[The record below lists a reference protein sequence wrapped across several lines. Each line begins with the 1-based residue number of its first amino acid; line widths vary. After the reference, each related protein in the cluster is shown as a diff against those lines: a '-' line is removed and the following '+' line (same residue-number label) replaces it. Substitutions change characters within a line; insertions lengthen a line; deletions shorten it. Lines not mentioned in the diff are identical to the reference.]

1 MKVCP
6 KCGRVISYNS
16 YFDAYICDRCTW
28 EDATIERRH
37 SGVVCYR
44 ITSAGA
50 KLIHEAQTVEATLKQ
65 NRKRIVV
72 GRKMGVMRGG

>member
-1 MKVCP
+1 MKICP

-44 ITSAGA
+44 VTSAGTE
-50 KLIHEAQTVEATLKQ
+50 LIHEARTVRTMLK
-65 NRKRIVV
+65 NN
-72 GRKMGVMRGG
+72 GRKIVLSRKVGL

>member
-37 SGVVCYR
+37 SSVVCYKVA
-44 ITSAGA
+44 SAGT
-50 KLIHEAQTVEATLKQ
+50 KIIHEAQTVGATLGQ
-65 NRKRIVV
+65 NRKRIALS
-72 GRKMGVMRGG
+72 RKMGL